1 MLDQRQFPQKP
12 VKNRVLVSCIGLDAV
27 YYLLTPVQLGLLGQ
41 KLLLPCLH
49 VLRAWN
55 NQARRI
61 ITMSLELQQQHPSSS
76 T

>member
-1 MLDQRQFPQKP
+1 
-12 VKNRVLVSCIGLDAV
+12 LDAV

-61 ITMSLELQQQHPSSS
+61 TMSLELKQQHPSSS